1 MRAAVIEEYVP
12 STAASRATF
21 LSVIFGAHAV
31 ALVAIL
37 SLGSV
42 AYVTKAVPMLVQLLP
57 EPVAPKPATPL
68 RPLPM
73 PVMKPPEIRLPTPP
87 LIENT
92 ITVRHEEKPVP
103 QPTVPAPVAAVAAPS
118 PTPSPAAEPP
128 RGDLAY
134 LNNPAPSYP
143 LFAKRAREQG
153 VVMLRVR
160 VDAGGNVEGIEV
172 HKSSGSQRLDEAALA
187 AVKRWRFAP
196 ARLGERTIAGVALV
210 PIHFQLEG

>member
-1 MRAAVIEEYVP
+1 MI
-12 STAASRATF
+12 
-21 LSVIFGAHAV
+21 IGAHVIAGIAV
-31 ALVAIL
+31 VSMGGVVYVA
-37 SLGSV
+37 
-42 AYVTKAVPMLVQLLP
+42 KNVPMLVQILP

-73 PVMKPPEIRLPTPP
+73 PVMKPPEIRLPNPP
-87 LIENT
+87 VIENT
-92 ITVRHEEKPVP
+92 ITVRLEEKPVP
-103 QPTVPAPVAAVAAPS
+103 QAPVPAPVAAVAAANPS
-118 PTPSPAAEPP
+118 PSVEPP

-143 LFAKRAREQG
+143 AYAKRAREQG

-160 VDAGGNVEGIEV
+160 VDASGGVEGIEI
-172 HKSSGSQRLDEAALA
+172 HKSSGSQRLDDAALA

-196 ARLGERTIAGVALV
+196 ARMGDRPISGVALV